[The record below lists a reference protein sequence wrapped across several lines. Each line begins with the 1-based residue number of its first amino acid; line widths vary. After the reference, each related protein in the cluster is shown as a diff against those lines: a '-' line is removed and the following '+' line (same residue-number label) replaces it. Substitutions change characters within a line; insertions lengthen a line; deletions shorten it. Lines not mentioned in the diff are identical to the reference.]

1 MSIKGTIPKEIVYVF
16 RDEITLDPPK
26 TVDTY
31 DDMTFE
37 KGHDGQKVFPTW
49 VVEEGNIKTI
59 LRAVE
64 WAEKNN
70 KTIPV
75 KQIKMQNAPIEKVQI
90 VGINKRY
97 EGGRAWK
104 VIIDDKYY
112 VDLREGS
119 LMEILFDNGIKK
131 SAICNKKLVWAKI
144 GSELKLIS
152 VDSLSYK
159 EIKKLDDDKAKAPTK
174 EKFLLK
180 NLVPGSVYSSKKMD
194 GIYLFI
200 GFAKTQQIENEVIHS
215 HGNMQATNGLW
226 NPKYENSYEKTRQD
240 VLYKNS
246 VPATGLG
253 ILGFMAKP
261 YVKLYYNKK
270 SNVGIFVKTTQIEL
284 DNIIATGD
292 SLENYTIIL
301 KQSCTFDT
309 KLDYSIVVPEPY
321 ELINK
326 LIQKKLNGQ
335 FKKDHSAILRKL
347 LLDLDVVY

>member
-159 EIKKLDDDKAKAPTK
+159 EIKKLDDDKAKKPTK

-215 HGNMQATNGLW
+215 HGNMQATKGFW
-226 NPKYENSYEKTRQD
+226 NPAYTKTREDILCQ
-240 VLYKNS
+240 KS
-246 VPATGLG
+246 CTGSSFGGIFGLG
-253 ILGFMAKP
+253 AKT
-261 YVKLYYNKK
+261 KDWYYNNKA
-270 SNVGIFVKTTQIEL
+270 NVGMFVKTTQIEL

-292 SLENYTIIL
+292 PFENHTIIL

-309 KLDYSIVVPEPY
+309 KLDYNVTIPEPY

-347 LLDLDVVY
+347 LLDLDVVH

>member
-1 MSIKGTIPKEIVYVF
+1 MSGIKGTIPKEVVYIF

-26 TVDTY
+26 ADDFY
-31 DDMTFE
+31 DNITFE
-37 KGHDGQKVFPTW
+37 KGHSGQKVWPTW
-49 VVEEGNIKTI
+49 VVEEDNIKTI

-70 KTIPV
+70 KTILV

-104 VIIDDKYY
+104 AIIDDKYY

-119 LMEILFDNGIKK
+119 LMDLLFDNGIKK
-131 SAICNKKLVWAKI
+131 GAICNKKLIWAKM
-144 GSELKLIS
+144 GSELKLIP
-152 VDSLSYK
+152 VDSIAYK
-159 EIKKLDDDKAKAPTK
+159 EIKKLDDEKAKKSTK

-180 NLVPGSVYSSKKMD
+180 NLIPGSVYSSKKLD

-200 GFAKTQQIENEVIHS
+200 GFAKTQQIENEAIHS
-215 HGNMQATNGLW
+215 HGGMQATKGFW
-226 NPKYENSYEKTRQD
+226 NPAYTKIRED
-240 VLYKNS
+240 ILYKNS

-261 YVKLYYNKK
+261 YVQLYYNNKA
-270 SNVGIFVKTTQIEL
+270 NVGMFVKTTQIEL

-292 SLENYTIIL
+292 PFENHTITL

-309 KLDYSIVVPEPY
+309 KLDYNVTIPEPY

-347 LLDLDVVY
+347 LLDLDVVH